1 MNELLQEQVT
11 AFSKIK
17 FVYQDLIDNPPT
29 VAELIDIEQFLKYDA
44 LTESKKMLI
53 VNYLYALLA
62 HTKNNKISVHNN
74 PYLNQTL
81 ISEFMQTHGDIVEKI
96 KIVRD
101 KVYAHIDL
109 NWMSV
114 AKNISNDEIQCCIDF
129 LNNIFG
135 ENK

>member
-1 MNELLQEQVT
+1 MDELIQEQVA

-17 FVYQDLIDNPPT
+17 FVYQDLIDNLPT
-29 VAELIDIEQFLKYDA
+29 MIQMVDIEQLLKYDA

-53 VNYLYALLA
+53 INYLYVLLA

-74 PYLNQTL
+74 PDLNQTL

-101 KVYAHIDL
+101 KFYAHIDL
-109 NWMSV
+109 NWMDV
-114 AKNISNDEIQCCIDF
+114 AKNISNEEIECCINF
-129 LNNIFG
+129 LDKVFG
-135 ENK
+135 E